1 MPISLGGAAVLGGAL
16 SMLVYVAMAGAGE
29 PVMQCCGAVV
39 GPSRRLAGRCCA
51 YRCDCCVSA
60 RCF

>member
-1 MPISLGGAAVLGGAL
+1 MPVSLGGAAVLGGAL

-39 GPSRRLAGRCCA
+39 GPRR
-51 YRCDCCVSA
+51 
-60 RCF
+60 